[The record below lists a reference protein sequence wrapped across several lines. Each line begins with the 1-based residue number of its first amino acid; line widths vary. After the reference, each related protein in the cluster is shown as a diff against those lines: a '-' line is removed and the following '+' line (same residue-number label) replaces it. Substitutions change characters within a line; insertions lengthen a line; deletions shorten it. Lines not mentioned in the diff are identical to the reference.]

1 MKVFLLGITGCCIT
15 KLTPPS
21 GGFHKYL
28 IMTKN
33 SNLPKDDLKW
43 IKFNQ
48 KMAAMSGKKKLKKQ
62 DFFDARCSLQG
73 SFFLYHVLCLN

>member
-1 MKVFLLGITGCCIT
+1 M
-15 KLTPPS
+15 PPS

-33 SNLPKDDLKW
+33 SKLSKNDLKW

-48 KMAAMSGKKKLKKQ
+48 KMARMSGKKKTSEDFLDALKQ
-62 DFFDARCSLQG
+62 AHDETYND
-73 SFFLYHVLCLN
+73 